1 LRSRTGSRHFDVDDF
16 AKSSGLARRSE
27 QNCEH
32 VCWTGA
38 RNGFG
43 EPRDRE
49 PKLGLSRPR
58 PAAETAHPVREPAE
72 TPAKCALFVR
82 DQETPAPTT
91 WRSTG
96 TGRERLLL
104 LSHAAWFGGRVSGA
118 RESDPMQVKDFPIW
132 LRSLLVVTLLLF
144 GMNALVFFVSV
155 VAIVALLETTPV
167 VIGAVGLGVG
177 AALMYVVIKLLDW
190 GRRQNETVTEEATR
204 EALEDILH
212 YRRQLSDLRRTP
224 EFAQMRPKYQFALES
239 IEGSI
244 NVTLKV
250 FAGSHKHI
258 GEQIRKVSSRLRGKA

>member
-1 LRSRTGSRHFDVDDF
+1 
-16 AKSSGLARRSE
+16 
-27 QNCEH
+27 
-32 VCWTGA
+32 
-38 RNGFG
+38 
-43 EPRDRE
+43 
-49 PKLGLSRPR
+49 
-58 PAAETAHPVREPAE
+58 
-72 TPAKCALFVR
+72 
-82 DQETPAPTT
+82 
-91 WRSTG
+91 
-96 TGRERLLL
+96 
-104 LSHAAWFGGRVSGA
+104 
-118 RESDPMQVKDFPIW
+118 MQVKDFPIW